1 MIYVNEPV
9 NNFRYLPSKSIIHR
23 GFRYKL
29 LVCSY
34 DTSDTCRVM
43 IHRIST
49 FTTDPDGTVFDITLS
64 MDADFLTQLQS
75 THVKVLGDAGAIPY
89 IDRDHYKYFRDC
101 NLVVASISDG
111 VGVTLFNNELY
122 FIISEVTSRFTPREL
137 KIGDKFGDRG
147 ATLTDF
153 SDGEL
158 SITDASIKHT
168 LHYINDAYVLTE
180 NYNIV
185 CKTQWFTMNTP
196 EHGLFSSVGL
206 SVGDIIHIPGYGD
219 FTMNDCLNVSDSEP
233 IPQQLDVEL
242 LTSMVTR
249 APVRTSQNV
258 FNKIVADVGSIA
270 SALQEEQPDTARN
283 EIAKL
288 IISAVDMLYVLEKE
302 DKSNADIN
310 NVLKNLNHDII
321 KNVNE
326 WATQSGVDY
335 E

>member
-1 MIYVNEPV
+1 MIYVNEPAH
-9 NNFRYLPSKSIIHR
+9 NFRYLSNKSIIHC
-23 GFRYKL
+23 GFKYTT

-43 IHRIST
+43 IHRTST
-49 FTTDPDGTVFDITLS
+49 FTADTDGTVFDITLS
-64 MDADFLTQLQS
+64 MDADFLTRLQS
-75 THVKVLGDAGAIPY
+75 THVKVLGDGGAIPY
-89 IDRDHYKYFRDC
+89 LDSDHYRYFRDC

-111 VGVTLFNNELY
+111 VGVTLINNELY
-122 FIISEVTSRFTPREL
+122 FMISEVTDSFTPREL
-137 KIGDKFGDRG
+137 KIGDKFGHG
-147 ATLTDF
+147 VTLTDF

-196 EHGLFSSVGL
+196 DHGQFSSVGL

-219 FTMNDCLNVSDSEP
+219 FTMDDCLNVSDSEP

-249 APVRTSQNV
+249 APVRTSQDV

-321 KNVNE
+321 KNVKE